1 MRAVITSEV
10 PGVWE
15 GLRRAVLATGLD
27 CTSGDC
33 VLFADLGVR
42 LAKAPA
48 ELVLVNLGSNR
59 AAALAAVAEAV
70 RAGASALVVAAP
82 TDSPAILEAIHSG
95 ARGYLDAQRPGE
107 DLLAILEK
115 WRSAGAVS
123 YRRGRTLGVLSATP
137 GTGVTTVAASVA
149 FALAEKAPGQV
160 VLAELGPGVPA
171 LALNLNL
178 HPAFSVA
185 DLAGQWQ
192 RMDASMLRQALV
204 EHAAGVSVLSYRP
217 ETLLAEALEPAALR
231 QTLVLLS
238 TLFDHAVLDL
248 GHAAD
253 DARLEALRL
262 ADAVVVVV
270 RLDVPALRLTRQL
283 LRKLDDQ
290 GLAQGRLRLVAN
302 RYGQRKQVALAE
314 ASRVLGLPIL
324 ARIPDDPGTLNLA
337 NNQGLP
343 LVRAARRAA
352 ITRSFAE
359 LAGRLGAA

>member
-15 GLRRAVLATGLD
+15 HLRQAVLATGVE
-27 CTSGDC
+27 CAGGDC
-33 VLFADLGVR
+33 VLFADLAVR

-48 ELVLVNLGSNR
+48 DLVLVGLGANR
-59 AAALAAVAEAV
+59 PAALAAVAEAV
-70 RAGASALVVAAP
+70 RAGAAALVVARP
-82 TDSPAILEAIHSG
+82 SDSGAILEAIRCG
-95 ARGYLDAQRPGE
+95 ARGYLDQEHAGA
-107 DLLAILEK
+107 DLLATLEK
-115 WRSAGAVS
+115 WRGAGVS

-137 GTGVTTVAASVA
+137 GTGVTTVAASLA
-149 FALAEKAPGQV
+149 FALGEKTPGQV
-160 VLAELGPGVPA
+160 VLAELDPGVPV

-178 HPAFSVA
+178 RPAFSVA

-192 RMDASMLRQALV
+192 RMDAAMLRQALV
-204 EHAAGVSVLSYRP
+204 DHPAGVSVLSYRP
-217 ETLLAEALEPAALR
+217 ETLLADALEPAALR

-238 TLFDHAVLDL
+238 TLFDQVVLDL

-262 ADAVVVVV
+262 ADTVVVVV

-283 LRKLDDQ
+283 LRKLDDR
-290 GLAQGRLRLVAN
+290 GLAPSRLRLVAN
-302 RYGQRKQVALAE
+302 RYGQRKQVPLAE
-314 ASRVLGLPIL
+314 AARVLGQPIL
-324 ARIPDDPGTLNLA
+324 GRIPDDPGTLNLA
-337 NNQGLP
+337 NNQGVP
-343 LVRAARRAA
+343 LVHAARRAA